1 MVGIRKTARANLPG
15 TKVRGDSRRPHA
27 GQWLRF
33 WPNPE
38 VHLDS
43 AGKNYNSQK
52 PQRHGPQRVEFQ
64 HLRGGERGAGAGR
77 DLGVRLGY
85 RLGLRLCV
93 SEFLQ
98 DAGTQ
103 SGPGGPKPRHR
114 CVGSGCLGKG

>member
-1 MVGIRKTARANLPG
+1 MS
-15 TKVRGDSRRPHA
+15 GDSRRPRA

-43 AGKNYNSQK
+43 ASKNYNSQK
-52 PQRHGPQRVEFQ
+52 PQRHGPQRVGFQ
-64 HLRGGERGAGAGR
+64 HLRGGGRGAGAGWE
-77 DLGVRLGY
+77 LEVRLGY
-85 RLGLRLCV
+85 QLGLRLCV

-103 SGPGGPKPRHR
+103 SGLGGPKPRHR
-114 CVGSGCLGKG
+114 CVGSGCLGKGWPWDPLDAQERR